1 MGGSHCAQGNLLA
14 WLGLVNV
21 ESHLR
26 CASEDISLLPGPS
39 ELTVIRL
46 VETHF
51 SKHLGNQFYDLHFK
65 HI

>member
-1 MGGSHCAQGNLLA
+1 MCRALA
-14 WLGLVNV
+14 RLVRV
-21 ESHLR
+21 GDCGTPLCTSDPD
-26 CASEDISLLPGPS
+26 STSLLRGPA

-51 SKHLGNQFYDLHFK
+51 SKHQGNQFYDPHFK